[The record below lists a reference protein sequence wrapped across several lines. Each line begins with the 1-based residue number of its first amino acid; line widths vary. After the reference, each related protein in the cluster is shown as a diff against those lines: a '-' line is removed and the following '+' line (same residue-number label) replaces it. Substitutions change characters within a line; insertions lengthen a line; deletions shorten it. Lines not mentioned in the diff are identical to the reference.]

1 MTLFGSSVKNFKP
14 KEWDNVKENVM
25 LTLLRTE
32 ISTGSDM
39 ANKLT
44 DTVGTCKSLAEA
56 GQSAVYSIGMSLNN
70 KDLFDTQK

>member
-44 DTVGTCKSLAEA
+44 DTEGKSLAEA

-70 KDLFDTQK
+70 KDLFDRQK